1 MAQRVAIPDDCVY
14 EGYGNL
20 YRGDAE
26 VTPPQPIVGAR
37 GGNGVFYGTI
47 DSEEAL
53 RQLRTALRVDVHPQ
67 LKALV
72 QEKKLEEVAPS
83 PAILPW
89 LVCRP
94 NAPQLRTLPSSF
106 SPGTRYEIER
116 MKSQCRFL
124 RDWLMCH
131 ETPEERVEAREFL
144 RTAQRLLQKESVEEL
159 LGRTENLLQ
168 QLENW
173 PAVVEKARPHI
184 AEWNNDKSLTELRE
198 FVGDV
203 LGTDEVCARLSK
215 LTCRFSLL
223 APLLEEAAF
232 RSAALEEMEQWSSEA
247 TVSSLRSLRAS
258 IQDWE
263 VRVAKDQQNVLDSS
277 QLLLERIATVRN
289 KRRESAGDLT

>member
-1 MAQRVAIPDDCVY
+1 MVQRVAIPDDCVF

-26 VTPPQPIVGAR
+26 VPPPLPIVGAR
-37 GGNGVFYGTI
+37 SGNGVLYGTI
-47 DSEEAL
+47 DHEEAL
-53 RQLRTALRVDVHPQ
+53 RQLCTALRVDVHPQ

-72 QEKKLEEVAPS
+72 QEKKLDEVAS
-83 PAILPW
+83 SSASLSW

-94 NAPQLRTLPSSF
+94 NAPPLRPLPSS
-106 SPGTRYEIER
+106 SSSGTRYEIER

-131 ETPEERVEAREFL
+131 ETPEERVEARKFL
-144 RTAQRLLQKESVEEL
+144 RTAHCLLQRESLEEL

-173 PAVVEKARPHI
+173 PAVVDKARSHI
-184 AEWNNDKSLTELRE
+184 AEWNNDTSLIELRE

-247 TVSSLRSLRAS
+247 TVSSLRALRAS
-258 IQDWE
+258 IHDWDA
-263 VRVAKDQQNVLDSS
+263 RVAEDQQNVLDSS
-277 QLLLERIATVRN
+277 QLLLERIAAVRN